1 LNILVVRNDKLGDF
15 ITALPAC
22 YILKQA
28 FPDAHITVL
37 INPINESIAQACT
50 FIDNIIIDHKDQ
62 TAWQLAKILK
72 QHQFDISFTLFSNTR
87 VAIAQWLARIPKRIA
102 PATKI
107 AQIFYNQRILQR
119 RSQVKMPEFAY
130 NMQLIQA
137 VFPDI
142 NSQYPQP
149 LLQFSKQDIQKTYQ
163 TFCENLGIQHPVVAF
178 HPGFGG
184 SSDANWN
191 IEEYITLAA
200 SIQDLANIDIVFTFG
215 PGDEAFYQA
224 FLEKKGSLQAK
235 VYISQGSV
243 ADFSKLI
250 ASFKLFIST
259 STGTFHL
266 ASAVGTPTMTF
277 FADSLFASDKRW
289 QGIGDKALQ
298 HNYMIP
304 QEPQARQTLF
314 KTVQKDLK
322 RLISEDDSS
331 HKV

>member
-1 LNILVVRNDKLGDF
+1 MNILIVRNDKLGDF

-22 YILKQA
+22 YILKQHM
-28 FPDAHITVL
+28 PNCHITVL
-37 INPINESIAQACT
+37 ISPINQSIAKACS
-50 FIDNIIIDHKDQ
+50 FIDNIMLDSGQ
-62 TAWQLAKILK
+62 STGVLAAELRQKN
-72 QHQFDISFTLFSNTR
+72 FDIAFTLFSNTR
-87 VAIAQWLARIPKRIA
+87 VAIAQWLAHIPKRIA

-142 NSQYPQP
+142 NTQYPQP
-149 LLQFSKQDIQKTYQ
+149 LLQFPKQDTQETYQ
-163 TFCENLGIQHPVVAF
+163 TFCENLDIQHPVIAF

-200 SIQDLANIDIVFTFG
+200 SIQNLPNINIVFTFG
-215 PGDEAFYQA
+215 PGDEAFHQA

-235 VYISQGSV
+235 IHISQGSI
-243 ADFSKLI
+243 ADFAKLI

-259 STGTFHL
+259 STGTFHV

-304 QEPQARQTLF
+304 QDPQARRALF
-314 KTVQKDLK
+314 ETVQKDLQK
-322 RLISEDDSS
+322 LISEGDSS
-331 HKV
+331 HKA

>member
-1 LNILVVRNDKLGDF
+1 MNILIVRNDKLGDF

-22 YILKQA
+22 YILKQHM
-28 FPDAHITVL
+28 PDCHITVL
-37 INPINESIAQACT
+37 ISPINQSIAEACS
-50 FIDNIIIDHKDQ
+50 FIDNVLLDTGQ
-62 TAWQLAKILK
+62 STTALAKEL
-72 QHQFDISFTLFSNTR
+72 QQGDFDISFTLFSNTR

-102 PATKI
+102 PATKV
-107 AQIFYNQRILQR
+107 AQVFYNQRIMQR

-130 NMQLIQA
+130 NIQLIQA
-137 VFPDI
+137 ACPDI
-142 NSQYPQP
+142 STQYPQP
-149 LLQFSKQDIQKTYQ
+149 LLQFSHQDIQTTYQ
-163 TFCENLGIQHPVVAF
+163 TFCKNLRVQHPVIAF

-191 IEEYITLAA
+191 IEEYITLAE
-200 SIQDLANIDIVFTFG
+200 SIQNLPNIDIIFTFG
-215 PGDEAFYQA
+215 PGDEAFHQA
-224 FLEKKGSLQAK
+224 FMAKKGDLAAK
-235 VYISQGSV
+235 TYTSQGSV

-289 QGIGDKALQ
+289 QGIGDKTLQ

-304 QEPQARQTLF
+304 QDPQERQKLF
-314 KTVQKDLK
+314 ETVQKDLQQ
-322 RLISEDDSS
+322 LIS
-331 HKV
+331 